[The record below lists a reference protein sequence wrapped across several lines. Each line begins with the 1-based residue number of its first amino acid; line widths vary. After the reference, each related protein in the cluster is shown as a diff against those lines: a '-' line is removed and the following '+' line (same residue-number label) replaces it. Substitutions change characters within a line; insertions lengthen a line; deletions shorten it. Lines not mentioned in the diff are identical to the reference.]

1 MHHLGVSGSWSRK
14 YLESVERLFS
24 DILQSALA
32 RQRQEGLTLGEML
45 HFPLCKAEQGSRR
58 LLLSQ
63 LATVC
68 GEDKI
73 GEVQV
78 FGYHHLDFPKS
89 LLHIPMLYYYY
100 LLLLFLLRFKWV
112 LCRTCR
118 NHWHLLQG
126 AALWNMNI
134 PWSID
139 SPRLQ
144 RCRGYR

>member
-1 MHHLGVSGSWSRK
+1 MHHLGVSGSWRRK
-14 YLESVERLFS
+14 YLEIVERLSS

-68 GEDKI
+68 GEDKM

-100 LLLLFLLRFKWV
+100 YFYFDLNGFM
-112 LCRTCR
+112 
-118 NHWHLLQG
+118 Q
-126 AALWNMNI
+126 NM
-134 PWSID
+134 
-139 SPRLQ
+139 
-144 RCRGYR
+144 

>member
-14 YLESVERLFS
+14 YLEIVERLSS
-24 DILQSALA
+24 DILQSAMA

-78 FGYHHLDFPKS
+78 FGYHHFPKP
-89 LLHIPMLYYYY
+89 LLHIPMPMLYYHFYFDLNGFY
-100 LLLLFLLRFKWV
+100 AEHVKITGI
-112 LCRTCR
+112 C
-118 NHWHLLQG
+118 HK
-126 AALWNMNI
+126 ALHCGI
-134 PWSID
+134 
-139 SPRLQ
+139 
-144 RCRGYR
+144 